1 MWSHVDRPDLLFGS
15 WTAADV
21 NVSAVVAGFPWESHK
36 VAIQTRPLFTH
47 STPDRLLAIIR
58 HSLPWYLLHISCYQ
72 QQRQIQ
78 SSKAVKHNLAIW
90 LLWGKGGRNYLYSF
104 YTSALAY
111 KCTLRWS
118 PPNIG
123 VQSKYL
129 FIPSVQCN
137 ANWNW
142 WPRLLLLVVLWQFP
156 FEMQVVVEMAFSCWL
171 AFQHTWLADCYT
183 TEDHYDHWTQRRI
196 SVGIIVG
203 TLETPRTEMRSC
215 PFQICAP
222 SNQMAWL
229 SGTLFYIEVVVYK
242 ETGVALLPWKL

>member
-47 STPDRLLAIIR
+47 STRQTSCHHPSFSALVSLA
-58 HSLPWYLLHISCYQ
+58 HIVLSATTPNSVHPVQ
-72 QQRQIQ
+72 QSRKTQLG
-78 SSKAVKHNLAIW
+78 HLAAEREGW
-90 LLWGKGGRNYLYSF
+90 SQLYSF

-123 VQSKYL
+123 AQSKYL

-137 ANWNW
+137 ANWDW
-142 WPRLLLLVVLWQFP
+142 WMVWPRLLLLLVLWQFP
-156 FEMQVVVEMAFSCWL
+156 FEMSCK
-171 AFQHTWLADCYT
+171 
-183 TEDHYDHWTQRRI
+183 
-196 SVGIIVG
+196 
-203 TLETPRTEMRSC
+203 
-215 PFQICAP
+215 
-222 SNQMAWL
+222 L
-229 SGTLFYIEVVVYK
+229 S
-242 ETGVALLPWKL
+242 